1 MVESNGVMHLKTR
14 RAFTIVELLVVV
26 GIIVV
31 LVGLLVVAVSSAS
44 KAAQA
49 ASTRSMMGALSRAL
63 TQFKSDIGYF
73 PPVLGFPTTGASQ
86 TGSVGYLRDLIIP
99 PYFPPPQPPSVPP
112 PLTVPQ
118 VAQVQQYYSMTSMV
132 EYLIGP
138 GGKNEDGYGAVG
150 TLAQWPTDPTD
161 PIRIAALKE
170 SPAAGIRSPLKDGV
184 WGAYSN
190 PKLNEANQD
199 LASGA
204 LGNFSRRNLPKP
216 IQPNLQANHFF
227 ELDGTPNTFYTLRP
241 VQKNNV
247 SGRMLG
253 PYLELKD
260 GSLLGAIVGT
270 DSVTGQPIVARAGDN
285 NWNPTAPKVLLDYYG
300 QPIRFYR
307 KGYANGDPKRVGG
320 KEVGGGLGTGVGWDL
335 SDIFVLRPQSFLP
348 NTEIDGL
355 ADGNGDTT
363 TSRSLQMADF
373 ALFSSGPDQRA
384 DFTVRRDVTLFNED
398 NIVEVGNE

>member
-1 MVESNGVMHLKTR
+1 MKTR
-14 RAFTIVELLVVV
+14 RAFTIIELLTVV

-44 KAAQA
+44 KVAQA
-49 ASTRSMMGALSRAL
+49 ASTRSMMGAVSRAL
-63 TQFKSDIGYF
+63 TQFKTDMGYL
-73 PPVLGFPTTGASQ
+73 PPVLGSPTTGAS
-86 TGSVGYLRDLIIP
+86 TGFPGYLRDLVLP
-99 PYFPPPQPPSVPP
+99 PILPDAPTPS
-112 PLTVPQ
+112 Q
-118 VAQVQQYYSMTSMV
+118 VTQIQNYYSMTSMV

-150 TLAQWPTDPTD
+150 TVSQWTDPAVK
-161 PIRIAALKE
+161 IAALKE

-190 PKLNEANQD
+190 PNQMT
-199 LASGA
+199 GP
-204 LGNFSRRNLPKP
+204 LGNFSRRNLPSLP
-216 IQPNLQANHFF
+216 SLGMNVNISTVA
-227 ELDGTPNTFYTLRP
+227 
-241 VQKNNV
+241 NV
-247 SGRMLG
+247 SGRVLG

-285 NWNPTAPKVLLDYYG
+285 NWNQDAPKVLLDYYG

-307 KGYANGDPKRVGG
+307 KGYVNGDPKRIGG
-320 KEVGGGLGTGVGWDL
+320 KKVGEGTGTDVGWDL
-335 SDIFVLRPQSFLP
+335 SDIFVLRPQRFDP
-348 NTEIDGL
+348 NTEIDGI

-384 DFTVRRDVTLFNED
+384 DFTVRRDATLFNED
-398 NIVEVGNE
+398 NVVEVGN

>member
-1 MVESNGVMHLKTR
+1 MVAR
-14 RAFTIVELLVVV
+14 RAFTIIELLTVV
-26 GIIVV
+26 GVIVV
-31 LVGLLVVAVSSAS
+31 LAGLLVVAVSSAS

-49 ASTRSMMGALSRAL
+49 ASTRSMMGAVSRGL
-63 TQFKSDIGYF
+63 TQFKTDLGYL

-86 TGSVGYLRDLIIP
+86 NGSVGYLRDLVLP
-99 PYFPPPQPPSVPP
+99 PILTGGST
-112 PLTVPQ
+112 PLEVTQ
-118 VAQVQQYYSMTSMV
+118 IQNYYSMTAMV

-138 GGKNEDGYGAVG
+138 GGKDEDGYGAIG
-150 TLAQWPTDPTD
+150 TVSQWTDPAVK
-161 PIRIAALKE
+161 IAALKE

-190 PKLNEANQD
+190 PNTGTQ
-199 LASGA
+199 SP
-204 LGNFSRRNLPKP
+204 GNFSRRNLPQG
-216 IQPNLQANHFF
+216 IAAN
-227 ELDGTPNTFYTLRP
+227 TST
-241 VQKNNV
+241 VANV

-300 QPIRFYR
+300 QPMRFYR
-307 KGYANGDPKRVGG
+307 KGYANGDPKRIGG
-320 KEVGGGLGTGVGWDL
+320 KQVGGGLGAGVGWDL
-335 SDIFVLRPQSFLP
+335 SDIFVLRPQRFDP

-355 ADGNGDTT
+355 ADALGDTAS
-363 TSRSLQMADF
+363 SRSLQMADF

-384 DFTVRRDVTLFNED
+384 DFTVRRDATLFNED
-398 NIVEVGNE
+398 NIVEVGN

>member
-1 MVESNGVMHLKTR
+1 MVAR
-14 RAFTIVELLVVV
+14 RAFTIIELLTVV

-31 LVGLLVVAVSSAS
+31 LSGLLVVAVSSAS

-49 ASTRSMMGALSRAL
+49 ASTRSMMGAVSRGL
-63 TQFKSDIGYF
+63 TQFKTDMGYL
-73 PPVLGFPTTGASQ
+73 PPVLGFPT
-86 TGSVGYLRDLIIP
+86 
-99 PYFPPPQPPSVPP
+99 
-112 PLTVPQ
+112 PLQ
-118 VAQVQQYYSMTSMV
+118 VTQIQNYYSMTAMV

-138 GGKNEDGYGAVG
+138 GGKNEDGYGAIG
-150 TLAQWPTDPTD
+150 QWTDLGVN
-161 PIRIAALKE
+161 AAVKNAAAKE

-216 IQPNLQANHFF
+216 IQPNLQANHFV
-227 ELDGTPNTFYTLRP
+227 ELDGTTPNTFYTLRP

-247 SGRMLG
+247 SGKVLG

-300 QPIRFYR
+300 QPMRYYR
-307 KGYANGDPKRVGG
+307 KGYVNGDPKRIGG
-320 KEVGGGLGTGVGWDL
+320 KKVGSGTGSDVGWDL
-335 SDIFVLRPQSFLP
+335 SDIFVLRPQRFDP
-348 NTEIDGL
+348 NTEIDGI
-355 ADGNGDTT
+355 ADALGDTAS
-363 TSRSLQMADF
+363 SRSLQMADF

-384 DFTVRRDVTLFNED
+384 DFTVRRDATLFNED
-398 NIVEVGNE
+398 NIVEVGN

>member
-1 MVESNGVMHLKTR
+1 MKTR
-14 RAFTIVELLVVV
+14 RAFTIIELLTVV

-44 KAAQA
+44 KVAQA
-49 ASTRSMMGALSRAL
+49 ASTRSMMGAVSRAL
-63 TQFKSDIGYF
+63 TQFKTDMGYL
-73 PPVLGFPTTGASQ
+73 PPVLGSPTTGASQ
-86 TGSVGYLRDLIIP
+86 TGSVGYLRDLVLP
-99 PYFPPPQPPSVPP
+99 PNLTGGPT
-112 PLTVPQ
+112 PLQ
-118 VAQVQQYYSMTSMV
+118 VTQIQNYYSMTSMV

-138 GGKNEDGYGAVG
+138 GGRDEDGYGAIG
-150 TLAQWPTDPTD
+150 IPANTTQGF
-161 PIRIAALKE
+161 KE
-170 SPAAGIRSPLKDGV
+170 LPPAGIRSPLKDGV
-184 WGAYSN
+184 WGAYLN
-190 PKLNEANQD
+190 PGPGNQT
-199 LASGA
+199 
-204 LGNFSRRNLPKP
+204 LGNFSRRNLP
-216 IQPNLQANHFF
+216 LTAAAN
-227 ELDGTPNTFYTLRP
+227 TST
-241 VQKNNV
+241 VANV

-285 NWNPTAPKVLLDYYG
+285 NWDPTKPKVLLDYYG

-307 KGYANGDPKRVGG
+307 KGYVNGDPKRIGG
-320 KEVGGGLGTGVGWDL
+320 KRVGEGTATDVGWDL
-335 SDIFVLRPQSFLP
+335 SDIFVLRPQRFDP

-384 DFTVRRDVTLFNED
+384 DFTVRRDATLFNED
-398 NIVEVGNE
+398 NVVEVGN

>member
-1 MVESNGVMHLKTR
+1 MVAR
-14 RAFTIVELLVVV
+14 RAFTIIELLTVV

-31 LVGLLVVAVSSAS
+31 LAGLLVVAVSSAS

-49 ASTRSMMGALSRAL
+49 ASTRSMMGAVSRGL
-63 TQFKSDIGYF
+63 TQFKTDLGYL
-73 PPVLGFPTTGASQ
+73 PPVLGSPGTGASQ
-86 TGSVGYLRDLIIP
+86 TGSVGYLRDLVLP
-99 PYFPPPQPPSVPP
+99 PI
-112 PLTVPQ
+112 LTVAPTPLQ
-118 VAQVQQYYSMTSMV
+118 VTQIQNYYSMTSMV

-150 TLAQWPTDPTD
+150 TVSLWTDPAVK
-161 PIRIAALKE
+161 IAALKE

-190 PKLNEANQD
+190 PNQMT
-199 LASGA
+199 GP
-204 LGNFSRRNLPKP
+204 LGNFSRRNLPSLP
-216 IQPNLQANHFF
+216 SLGMNVNTSTVANV
-227 ELDGTPNTFYTLRP
+227 T
-241 VQKNNV
+241 
-247 SGRMLG
+247 GRVLG

-285 NWNPTAPKVLLDYYG
+285 NWDQNAPKVLLDYYG

-307 KGYANGDPKRVGG
+307 KGYANGDPKRIGGKQVGG
-320 KEVGGGLGTGVGWDL
+320 GSGLGTGVGWDL
-335 SDIFVLRPQSFLP
+335 SDIFVLRPQRFDP
-348 NTEIDGL
+348 NTEIDGI

-384 DFTVRRDVTLFNED
+384 DFTVRRDATLFNED
-398 NIVEVGNE
+398 NIVEVGN